1 MKKTKNKNK
10 TKNKQQ
16 KRTLMRNK
24 GEPARSIMSHSMIR
38 RYHLILKNPILFILF
53 STWDNKMSLF
63 LKKISFSVV
72 FWTKVDTDTGRRPI
86 NVACFFFSQQ
96 DNRMEEKENE
106 NFFSQ
111 TSLKKSR
118 KKKKQ
123 KKNGTLSILSQR
135 HKANC
140 SILVTKRERIHSLTH
155 NTTINKSLKFKKSF
169 HTKVWR
175 TQNTK
180 QKLKIEFQSIV
191 NNFSRVNNRSFTK
204 KSLTFSC

>member
-118 KKKKQ
+118 KKKKT
-123 KKNGTLSILSQR
+123 KK
-135 HKANC
+135 
-140 SILVTKRERIHSLTH
+140 KRKFLDSLTETQGQLFNSSHETWTNTLAHTQHH
-155 NTTINKSLKFKKSF
+155 NQQVT
-169 HTKVWR
+169 
-175 TQNTK
+175 
-180 QKLKIEFQSIV
+180 
-191 NNFSRVNNRSFTK
+191 
-204 KSLTFSC
+204 